1 MIVTKRYLA
10 RRTLLRGLG
19 ATIALP
25 LLDGMVPAFAAFRD
39 TAANPIKR
47 LSVVY
52 VPNGIVMEQWT
63 PATEGAGFELTP
75 ILEPLA
81 PFRDRLLVLTGLDLQ
96 PAAAL
101 PGEGAGGHAR
111 AGGAFLTVEHPKKT
125 EGSDI
130 QAGISLDQ
138 LAAKALGQ
146 RTQLASLELSLDST
160 EFAGACDGGY
170 SCAYVNTLSWRSA
183 TTPLPMENHPRAVFE
198 RLFGE
203 GDSTDPAARQARLQ
217 KDRSILDSVT
227 EEVVSL
233 QRGLGARDR
242 SKLTEYLEA
251 VRDVERR
258 IQNAEGQTAQELP
271 SLERP
276 AGIPS
281 TYEEHAKL
289 MFDLQVLAFQSDL
302 TRVITFMMA
311 REVSTRSY
319 REIGVPDPHHPISHH
334 QGDAQ
339 KIEKVVK
346 INTFH
351 TRLFEYFLERLQS
364 TPDGDGSLLDHLTI
378 LRGSGMSNGDAHD
391 HRSLPI
397 LLAGGGAGQLKGG
410 RHVRYPQGTPLAN
423 LYLTV
428 LEKLG
433 FPMDRI
439 GDSTGKI
446 DYLSAV

>member
-1 MIVTKRYLA
+1 
-10 RRTLLRGLG
+10 
-19 ATIALP
+19 
-25 LLDGMVPAFAAFRD
+25 
-39 TAANPIKR
+39 
-47 LSVVY
+47 
-52 VPNGIVMEQWT
+52 
-63 PATEGAGFELTP
+63 
-75 ILEPLA
+75 
-81 PFRDRLLVLTGLDLQ
+81 VLTGLDLQ

-130 QAGISLDQ
+130 HAGISLDQ

-146 RTQLASLELSLDST
+146 QTQLASLELSLDST
-160 EFAGACDGGY
+160 EFAGSCDGGY
-170 SCAYVNTLSWRSA
+170 SCAYVNTLSWRGA

-198 RLFGE
+198 RLFGD
-203 GDSTDPAARQARLQ
+203 GDSTDSAARQARLQ

-227 EEVVSL
+227 EEVANL
-233 QRGLGARDR
+233 QRGLGARDQT
-242 SKLTEYLEA
+242 KLTEYLEA
-251 VRDVERR
+251 IRDVERR
-258 IQNAEGQTAQELP
+258 IQNAEEQSAQELP
-271 SLERP
+271 SVERP

-281 TYEEHAKL
+281 SYAEHAKL
-289 MFDLQVLAFQSDL
+289 MFDLQVLAYQCDL
-302 TRVITFMMA
+302 TRVITLMMA

-334 QGDAQ
+334 QGDPQ

-346 INTFH
+346 INVFH
-351 TRLFEYFLERLQS
+351 AQLLAYFLEKLQS
-364 TPDGDGSLLDHLTI
+364 TPDGDGSLLDHVTI

-391 HRSLPI
+391 HRGLPI
-397 LLAGGGAGQLKGG
+397 LLVGGGAGQIKGG

-439 GDSTGKI
+439 GDSTGKVE
-446 DYLSAV
+446 YLSTL